1 MRPALPAPGAGVSLT
16 ELLERL
22 TAFLATELP
31 GATEIRIDELEPVS
45 GGNARRAW
53 RFDLSYDAEDG
64 RFDVPCIMLMQAE
77 AGQLESDPAIEFRVL
92 DAVSKAGVRAPQALW
107 LDPDGARIGAPTI
120 VMERVTGVT
129 DILALRAPEPAKA
142 NRAVALDFAAAAAE
156 LHAMDWQ
163 AAGLDFLHAPTP
175 QSVAGEQIAFWEAQF
190 LKHRMEP
197 HPIIAGA
204 FAWLK
209 RRQPVAERVA
219 LVHGDLRLGNFLYE
233 DERVTALLD
242 WEMAHLGDP
251 AEDIAWAYR
260 TLWTPEMHLSLDDFI
275 AHYQRAGGPPV
286 SPENLRF
293 YRLFGEIKH
302 AVISLT
308 AARSFDDRRTD
319 NLRLADRMTLVTP
332 CLKQFLDWLPA

>member
-1 MRPALPAPGAGVSLT
+1 MRPVLPARGVGVSLT
-16 ELLERL
+16 DLLSRL
-22 TAFLATELP
+22 TAFLSAELP
-31 GATEIRIDELEPVS
+31 EATDIRVDALEPVS

-53 RFDLSYDAEDG
+53 RFDLVYGVQDG
-64 RFDVPCIMLMQAE
+64 HFDVPCIMLMQAE
-77 AGQLESDPAIEFRVL
+77 AGQLESDLEHEFRVL
-92 DAVSKAGVRAPQALW
+92 AAVSRAGVRAPSALW
-107 LDPDGARIGAPTI
+107 LDPDGSKLGAPTI

-129 DILALRAPEPAKA
+129 DILALRSPEPAA
-142 NRAVALDFAAAAAE
+142 TNRAVALDFATAAAE
-156 LHAMDWQ
+156 LHAMDWR
-163 AAGLDFLHAPTP
+163 AAGVDFLGATTP
-175 QSVAGEQIAFWEAQF
+175 ESVAGEQIALWEAQF

-197 HPIIAGA
+197 HPVIAGA

-209 RRQPVAERVA
+209 RNKPVAERVA

-260 TLWTPEMHLSLDDFI
+260 ALWTPEMHLSLDDFVVRY
-275 AHYQRAGGPPV
+275 HQAGGPTVRPD
-286 SPENLRF
+286 NLHF

-319 NLRLADRMTLVTP
+319 NLRMADRMTLVTP